1 MHYSIRSITVR
12 VAPLADDVVS
22 LRMPFSFLFFSW
34 QCIRLEVDL
43 SLILWCGT
51 KQVGLASVEL
61 SKTADGRMLRTTK
74 IQFHFL

>member
-1 MHYSIRSITVR
+1 MR

-22 LRMPFSFLFFSW
+22 LRMPFSFLFFFSW
-34 QCIRLEVDL
+34 QCILLEVDL
-43 SLILWCGT
+43 SFILWCGT

-74 IQFHFL
+74 IQIHFL

>member
-1 MHYSIRSITVR
+1 MR

-22 LRMPFSFLFFSW
+22 RRMPFSFLFFSW

-61 SKTADGRMLRTTK
+61 SESADGRMLRTTK
-74 IQFHFL
+74 IQIHFL

>member
-1 MHYSIRSITVR
+1 MR

-22 LRMPFSFLFFSW
+22 LRMPFFLFSFFSW
-34 QCIRLEVDL
+34 QCILLEVDL
-43 SLILWCGT
+43 SFILWCGT